1 MAWAMLVPVVVLIV
15 IALTR
20 FNLTALPEPGPA
32 ETRLA
37 NFSKRYFIYRASRH
51 GIPPRPQDTKA
62 SIERGGSHYGFD
74 CSVCHAD
81 DGQSQRT
88 PGLWMYPRASDLT
101 SKQVQSYSDQELFW
115 IIQNGIRYTGMPA
128 FGKAETPEHIW
139 DLVNYMRTLPGDP
152 QNGDSTKWRKLG
164 MNFETVLRRRLD
176 RLEISGGLVRI
187 SAVYLRVICLSWCRY
202 SVTNELPR
210 AVAKA
215 LPVYP
220 PRQYGGI
227 FGPWQS
233 HCNSSVA

>member
-1 MAWAMLVPVVVLIV
+1 MAEAPGEGSSEVGMRSRMAWAMLVPVVVLIV

-152 QNGDSTKWRKLG
+152 QNGDSTK
-164 MNFETVLRRRLD
+164 
-176 RLEISGGLVRI
+176 
-187 SAVYLRVICLSWCRY
+187 
-202 SVTNELPR
+202 
-210 AVAKA
+210 
-215 LPVYP
+215 
-220 PRQYGGI
+220 
-227 FGPWQS
+227 
-233 HCNSSVA
+233 